1 MSETEL
7 GEAAET
13 KPHRSGFV
21 SLVGRPN
28 AGKST
33 LLNRLVGEKLAI
45 VSDKPQT
52 TRTAVQGVLTRPDAQ
67 IVFLDTPGIHN
78 AGSMLNRRMMDS
90 VHGALEDRDAIVFLA
105 DCSARMGTEDAHAV
119 LLAAGVGKPV
129 ILALNKIDRLDD
141 KRALLPLIESYQKL
155 FDFAEC
161 VPLSAETGEGVVELL
176 DAILARMPEGPAYY
190 PDDYLT
196 DQPERFLAAELI
208 REQILAATR
217 QEVPHAVGVTIERWE
232 ERNAKL
238 VHIAAAVCVERQGQK
253 AIIVGGKGA
262 VLKRVGTMARQQIEA
277 MLDRKVFLEI
287 FVKVEEGWRN
297 KPGLLELVDWRAG
310 TLPHGERAL
319 DPESGFQSESD

>member
-1 MSETEL
+1 MSDKEVK
-7 GEAAET
+7 AAEA
-13 KPHRSGFV
+13 KAHRSGFV

-78 AGSMLNRRMMDS
+78 AGTALNRRMMDS
-90 VHGALEDRDAIVFLA
+90 VHGALEGRDVIVFLA
-105 DCSARMGTEDAHAV
+105 DCTARMGTEDAHAV
-119 LLAAGVGKPV
+119 LLAAGSGKPA

-141 KRALLPLIESYQKL
+141 KRLLLPLIESYQKL
-155 FDFAEC
+155 HEFAAC
-161 VPLSAETGEGVVELL
+161 VPLSAQTGEGVEELL
-176 DAILARMPEGPAYY
+176 GTIIGLLPEGPAYY
-190 PDDYLT
+190 PEDYLT

-217 QEVPHAVGVTIERWE
+217 QEVPHAVGVAIEQWE

-238 VHIAAAVCVERQGQK
+238 VHIAAVVCVERQGQK

-262 VLKRVGTMARQQIEA
+262 VLKRVASMARQQIEA

-297 KPGLLELVDWRAG
+297 KPGLLEVVDWRAG
-310 TLPHGERAL
+310 SLPRAERGL
-319 DPESGFQSESD
+319 DPEDGFQSESK

>member
-1 MSETEL
+1 MSDEEV
-7 GEAAET
+7 AAEG
-13 KPHRSGFV
+13 KAHRSGFV

-33 LLNRLVGEKLAI
+33 LLNRMVGEKLAI

-52 TRTAVQGVLTRPDAQ
+52 TRTAVQGVLTRPEAQ
-67 IVFLDTPGIHN
+67 VVFLDTPGIHH
-78 AGSMLNRRMMDS
+78 AGTALNRRMMDS
-90 VHGALEDRDAIVFLA
+90 VHGALEDRDAIVFVA
-105 DCSARMGTEDAHAV
+105 DCTARMGTEDAHAV
-119 LLAAGVGKPV
+119 LLAAGTGKPL

-141 KRALLPLIESYQKL
+141 KRALLPLLESYGKL
-155 FDFAEC
+155 HEFAEC
-161 VPLSAETGEGVVELL
+161 VPISAETGEGVEELL
-176 DAILARMPEGPAYY
+176 KAILARLPEGPAYF
-190 PDDYLT
+190 PEDYLT

-217 QEVPHAVGVTIERWE
+217 QEVPHAVGVAIERWE

-238 VHIAAAVCVERQGQK
+238 VHIAAVVCVERQGQK

-262 VLKRVGTMARQQIEA
+262 VLKRVGSMARQRIEA

-297 KPGLLELVDWRAG
+297 KPGLLDVVDWRAG
-310 TLPHGERAL
+310 AVSRAERAL
-319 DPESGFQSESD
+319 DPEGGYQSESE